1 MQKLR
6 EGWRKKQAKG
16 AKLDYIFLK
25 AIRKLLEVC
34 PDEDGLKRTVDME
47 TGNTH
52 LVPIEDILLNGLRQ
66 KDLKNYPIEPLTH

>member
-6 EGWRKKQAKG
+6 EGWRKKQSKG

-25 AIRKLLEVC
+25 AIRKLLELC
-34 PDEDGLKRTVDME
+34 PDEDGLKRVVDGA

-52 LVPIEDILLNGLRQ
+52 LVPIEDMLLNGLKQ
-66 KDLKNYPIEPLTH
+66 QDLKNYPRES